1 MPLESA
7 KVLLKSPGSGFVYIH
22 SCENLASRRSEA
34 QRKAS
39 AAAEEIH
46 NAQAC
51 RAAGRHSQ

>member
-1 MPLESA
+1 MLLQSA
-7 KVLLKSPGSGFVYIH
+7 QVLVKSPSSGFVDIH

-46 NAQAC
+46 NVQGC
-51 RAAGRHSQ
+51 RAAGRHTQ